1 MPLSQQRVKH
11 AIHLKSSYVVSII
24 SEQNKISLSE
34 AYRQFAKT
42 KTYNLLLEE
51 HSKLYTESFEYVLD
65 MYNSELSGDMDNWMA
80 L

>member
-1 MPLSQQRVKH
+1 MVLSQERIKH
-11 AIHLKSSYVVSII
+11 AIQLKSSYVVSVI

-34 AYRQFAKT
+34 AYRQFTQT
-42 KTYNLLLEE
+42 KTYDLLLEE

-65 MYNSELSGDMDNWMA
+65 MYNSELAGDIDNWLA